1 MPPATPVLTL
11 SRKES
16 MLRKRES
23 GILGLAPSS
32 LPPSDPLRSV
42 DEWLDGS
49 ALPRSSIPE
58 ATYAGKSRMR
68 TATRFTPPAPTIL
81 TPELGLQPSRITT
94 AISALGP
101 RREGRQ
107 HRTATAPPNRE
118 GAASSG
124 HRRTVPS
131 ASRCIRCP
139 GQANITRPEV
149 FNPDW
154 E

>member
-32 LPPSDPLRSV
+32 LPPSDPLPV

-101 RREGRQ
+101 RRGGRQ
-107 HRTATAPPNRE
+107 HCTDDAPGE
-118 GAASSG
+118 
-124 HRRTVPS
+124 
-131 ASRCIRCP
+131 C
-139 GQANITRPEV
+139 
-149 FNPDW
+149 
-154 E
+154 